1 MKLVLH
7 VGCGPA
13 DISSMPSY
21 FRDGSWQE
29 IRFDIDAAVS
39 PDIVGSIL
47 DMGILESGSF
57 DALFSSHNIEHLL
70 PHEVPVALGE
80 FNRVLKGDGVL
91 VVKCPDLESV
101 AEAIVQKGAERLY
114 MFRQRVP
121 LLLWIYCTGTERPWL
136 QVIFTWPTA
145 RHLLLRYCR
154 TLCWLLVLLRFLLV
168 EIRFTDCMLLHIS
181 KRFRKSR
188 LIVIF
193 SAVFSKLRLSRG
205 LLVWLSR

>member
-13 DISSMPSY
+13 DISSMSSY

-101 AEAIVQKGAERLY
+101 AEAIVQKGAAETLY
-114 MFRQRVP
+114 VSPAGPIAALDILYGHRKAMAAGNIYMAHRTAFTAALLQDSLLAAGFAQVFVGRDQIYGLHAIAYKQEVPEKQADSDFQRCV
-121 LLLWIYCTGTERPWL
+121 
-136 QVIFTWPTA
+136 Q
-145 RHLLLRYCR
+145 
-154 TLCWLLVLLRFLLV
+154 
-168 EIRFTDCMLLHIS
+168 
-181 KRFRKSR
+181 
-188 LIVIF
+188 
-193 SAVFSKLRLSRG
+193 
-205 LLVWLSR
+205 